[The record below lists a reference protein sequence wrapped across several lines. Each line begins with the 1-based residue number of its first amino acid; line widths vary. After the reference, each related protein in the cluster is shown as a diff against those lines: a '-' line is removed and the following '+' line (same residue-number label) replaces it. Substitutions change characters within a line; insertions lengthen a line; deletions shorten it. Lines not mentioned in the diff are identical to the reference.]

1 MRPMWKQTAGFSL
14 LELLLVVLI
23 MAVAAGL
30 AMPMVGQW
38 LGRGDP
44 EQTAWRLR
52 SALSLMRVY
61 AVQRAQAQVFV
72 VDPNSNAYR
81 HDGKV
86 VEVASRDGVL
96 SASGRW
102 RGEDDEIEFHFY
114 PDGTNS
120 GGEIRIEQARDERGA
135 GSRPVF
141 VVALDPLLGTVSVRH
156 EREED

>member
-1 MRPMWKQTAGFSL
+1 MCSMWKQTAGFSL

-96 SASGRW
+96 SAAGRW
-102 RGEDDEIEFHFY
+102 RDEDDEVEFHFY

-135 GSRPVF
+135 GSGPVF
-141 VVALDPLLGTVSVRH
+141 VVALDPLLGTVSIRH
-156 EREED
+156 EREDD

>member
-1 MRPMWKQTAGFSL
+1 MRSRWKQTAGFSL

-86 VEVASRDGVL
+86 VEVASPGRCIVGCWPVAWRRRRGGVSFL
-96 SASGRW
+96 SGRDKF
-102 RGEDDEIEFHFY
+102 RRR
-114 PDGTNS
+114 NS
-120 GGEIRIEQARDERGA
+120 D
-135 GSRPVF
+135 
-141 VVALDPLLGTVSVRH
+141 
-156 EREED
+156 